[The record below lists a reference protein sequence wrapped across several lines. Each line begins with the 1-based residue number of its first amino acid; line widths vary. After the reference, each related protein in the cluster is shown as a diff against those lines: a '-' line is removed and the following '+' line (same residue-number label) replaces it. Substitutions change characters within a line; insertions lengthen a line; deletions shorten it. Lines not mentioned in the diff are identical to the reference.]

1 MQEDPPHPQC
11 IGDQAGMLARSAAE
25 AVQCVVRY
33 VVSALHGDFLDRI
46 GHVLDCNAEKAL
58 CNGFRRVLGILRRG
72 YLRRQRFKQVV
83 NDVGIQRLFAFRAED
98 SGKVPRLDPAQ
109 HDIAVGD
116 SQGPAP
122 SVTRRAGVCASRV
135 RADPKTRAI
144 ECEDRSAAGGDGV
157 YVHHG
162 RTHPHAGDQG
172 LKAALKFAV
181 EMGNVS

>member
-1 MQEDPPHPQC
+1 
-11 IGDQAGMLARSAAE
+11 MLARSAAE
-25 AVQCVVRY
+25 TIECVVRY
-33 VVSALHGDFLDRI
+33 VVPALHGDFLDRI
-46 GHVLDCNAEKAL
+46 GHVLDRNAEKAL
-58 CNGFRRVLGILRRG
+58 CNCFRRVLDTLRRG

-83 NDVGIQRLFAFRAED
+83 NDVGIQGLIAFRAKNG
-98 SGKVPRLDPAQ
+98 GKILRLDPAQ

-116 SQGPAP
+116 SQGPALP
-122 SVTRRAGVCASRV
+122 VTGRAGIRASRV

-172 LKAALKFAV
+172 LKAALKFTIK
-181 EMGNVS
+181 MGNVG